1 MNQQSYTKPYYFF
14 FLVLPYGISIGF
26 ATVVLPYL
34 LTQKG
39 FTVAQSASIV
49 AIGVSSNIWRFLWG
63 PIADITLSL
72 RKWYWIGV
80 SACTATLL
88 LLCFVPYDTKQIP
101 LLTAIVFISQVA
113 ATFVVLPLGG
123 LMAVRVEPSKK
134 GRAGGWYQAGNLGGV
149 GLGGGAG
156 LWLANNYN
164 LTVVGI
170 VLCLLCIAV
179 ALVITQVADV
189 KSESIST
196 LKIEIGV
203 MGRELLRMIKVPILL
218 FVLLLICMPI
228 GTAGIANLW
237 SAVADD
243 WHASPNTI
251 ALVTGALSGI
261 ISALG
266 CVVGGWIADKWGIWW
281 AYLGSG
287 TVFAIITLAMA
298 ALPYVPVV
306 YIGGVLTYAFLYGL
320 INAAFSAVAL
330 YATGT
335 KLAATK
341 YSMISSLANIP
352 VVYMIDVDGWVHD
365 KYGSK
370 YMLVVEAVVALVFVA
385 VAFLVL
391 QSLFAKKLVPKTI
404 K

>member
-1 MNQQSYTKPYYFF
+1 MSQQSFTKPYYFF

-72 RKWYWIGV
+72 RKWYWIGAI
-80 SACTATLL
+80 ACIATLL
-88 LLCFVPYDTKQIP
+88 LLCLIPYNTKQIT
-101 LLTAIVFISQVA
+101 LLTIIVFISQVA

-123 LMAVRVEPSKK
+123 LMAIRVEPSKK

-156 LWLANNYN
+156 LWLASHYN
-164 LTVVGI
+164 LNI
-170 VLCLLCIAV
+170 VAITLCGLSILT
-179 ALVITQVADV
+179 ALVIIKIEDV
-189 KSESIST
+189 KSKEGST
-196 LKIEIGV
+196 IAHEVMV
-203 MGRELLRMIKVPILL
+203 MGKEMLRMIKVPIFL
-218 FVLLLICMPI
+218 FIIILFLMPI

-237 SAVADD
+237 SAIASD
-243 WHASPNTI
+243 WHSGPNTI

-266 CVVGGWIADKWGIWW
+266 CVVGGWASDKWGIWW
-281 AYLGSG
+281 GYLGAG
-287 TVFAIITLAMA
+287 GLFCIVTTAMA
-298 ALPYVPVV
+298 AMPYQPYV
-306 YIGGVLTYAFLYGL
+306 YITGVLIYAFIYGL
-320 INAAFSAVAL
+320 VNAAFSAMAL

-341 YSMISSLANIP
+341 YAVISSIANIP
-352 VVYMIDVDGWVHD
+352 VVFMIDADGWAHD

-370 YMLVVEAVVALVFVA
+370 FMLVFEAVVAIVFIA
-385 VAFLVL
+385 IALAIL
-391 QSLFAKKLVPKTI
+391 QKLFAKKLVPQVI
-404 K
+404 D

>member
-1 MNQQSYTKPYYFF
+1 MPQPSYTKPYYFF

-39 FTVAQSASIV
+39 FSVAQAAGIV

-63 PIADITLSL
+63 PVADITLSL

-80 SACTATLL
+80 VACTATLL
-88 LLCFVPYDTKQIP
+88 LLCLIPYNTKQIP
-101 LLTAIVFISQVA
+101 LLTAIVFLSQVA

-123 LMAVRVEPSKK
+123 LMAIRVEPSKK
-134 GRAGGWYQAGNLGGV
+134 GMAGGWYQAGNLGGV
-149 GLGGGAG
+149 GFGGGAG
-156 LWLANNYN
+156 LWLANHYN
-164 LTVVGI
+164 LTVVSI
-170 VLCLLCIAV
+170 ALCTACILA
-179 ALVITQVADV
+179 ALVITQIADV
-189 KSESIST
+189 KSKKNTTIAQELT
-196 LKIEIGV
+196 V
-203 MGRELLRMIKVPILL
+203 MGNEMLRMIKVPILL
-218 FVLLLICMPI
+218 FVLLLVLMPI

-237 SAVADD
+237 SAIASD
-243 WHASPNTI
+243 WHTGPNTI

-266 CVVGGWIADKWGIWW
+266 CIAGGYYADRWGVWW

-287 TVFAIITLAMA
+287 GLFCILTIAMA
-298 ALPYVPVV
+298 ALPYQP
-306 YIGGVLTYAFLYGL
+306 YIYICGVLCYAFVYGL
-320 INAAFSAVAL
+320 VNAAFSATAL

-341 YSMISSLANIP
+341 YAVISSMANIP
-352 VVYMIDVDGWVHD
+352 VVFMIGADGWAHD

-370 YMLVVEAVVALVFVA
+370 FMLVFEAVVAMVFIAIA
-385 VAFLVL
+385 VVVL
-391 QSLFAKKLVPKTI
+391 QRLTAKKLVLKEI
-404 K
+404 D